1 MGTDAA
7 PPRTVREWR
16 RLQALHLKQQGW
28 KQRDIAA
35 ALAVTEGAVSQWLAA
50 AERSGEDALRA
61 RPAPGAPPRLTAAQ
75 RNRLPD
81 FLWHGPEAYGFRGH
95 AWTCARVAQVI
106 SEEFGVTYSKSQI
119 SRLLRALHWSPQLPI
134 RRALQRDETAIA
146 QWRSRVWPALRDHA
160 QREARTLVFVDEAG
174 FYLLPGV
181 VKTYAPVGQRRG
193 LTPEGKV
200 YVLVREMALNG
211 LHTVAFLEHLRR
223 YAGERLLVIWD
234 GSPIHRRAE
243 VTDFLASPAGQE
255 MV

>member
-1 MGTDAA
+1 M
-7 PPRTVREWR
+7 VREWR
-16 RLQALHLKQQGW
+16 RLQALHLKQAGW

-50 AERSGEDALRA
+50 AARGGEDALRA

-106 SEEFGVTYSKSQI
+106 SEEFGVTYSKSQV

-134 RRALQRDETAIA
+134 RRALQRDEAAIE
-146 QWRSRVWPALRDHA
+146 QWRSTVWPALRDQA

-181 VKTYAPVGQRRG
+181 VKT
-193 LTPEGKV
+193 
-200 YVLVREMALNG
+200 
-211 LHTVAFLEHLRR
+211 
-223 YAGERLLVIWD
+223 
-234 GSPIHRRAE
+234 
-243 VTDFLASPAGQE
+243 
-255 MV
+255 